1 MKLTIADGNED
12 WALSNVK
19 YPEPTIKK
27 LNFENEALALYEG
40 TVMLTA
46 NLWSHSNRNSSNFK
60 KLDLQL
66 QLQACNNDLCLP
78 PEKVKLEFAVLEGN
92 HNN

>member
-1 MKLTIADGNED
+1 
-12 WALSNVK
+12 
-19 YPEPTIKK
+19 
-27 LNFENEALALYEG
+27 
-40 TVMLTA
+40 MLTA
-46 NLWSHSNRNSSNFK
+46 NLWSRSNRNSSNFK

-78 PEKVKLEFAVLEGN
+78 PEEVKLEFAVLEGN